1 MGFRFFLA
9 YFFMTIACLLAF
21 SYGNAHLKS
30 VAQTQTTPIVAE
42 QTSSIL
48 LHSLSR

>member
-21 SYGNAHLKS
+21 AYGNVRLRS
-30 VAQTQTTPIVAE
+30 VAHTHNAPIVAE
-42 QTSSIL
+42 QASSVL
-48 LHSLSR
+48 LLSVER

>member
-21 SYGNAHLKS
+21 AYGNAHLHS
-30 VAQTQTTPIVAE
+30 VAQTQNVPIVAE
-42 QTSSIL
+42 QASSL
-48 LHSLSR
+48 LLYSVGH